1 MASLPARHGSHED
14 NQDRGQG
21 LLHKSSSQA
30 LFLLTYNEKIW
41 HDKEVLYADCSKAG
55 LLQIVYATFVIREE
69 ALKAAVQ
76 MECQACCADIN
87 SH

>member
-1 MASLPARHGSHED
+1 MASWPARHGSHEGY
-14 NQDRGQG
+14 QDRGQG

-30 LFLLTYNEKIW
+30 LSLLTYSETIW

-55 LLQIVYATFVIREE
+55 TLQIVYATIVIREE
-69 ALKAAVQ
+69 VLRAAVQ
-76 MECQACCADIN
+76 MECQACCADTN